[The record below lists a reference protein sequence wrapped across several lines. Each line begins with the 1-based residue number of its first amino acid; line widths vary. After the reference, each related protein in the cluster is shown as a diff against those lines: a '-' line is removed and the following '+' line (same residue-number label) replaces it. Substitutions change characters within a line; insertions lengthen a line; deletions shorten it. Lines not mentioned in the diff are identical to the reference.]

1 MEVKQIATLV
11 NNTTREIDGSIAL
24 LNEDLSNVVEVGQS
38 IENANGFDN
47 YVRSLPD
54 MVGRM
59 VFVDRKYAGGAPN
72 ILVDGWEYGSIMAKY
87 RSRMPEATENE
98 SWELEDGASYDMT
111 IFTKPYASA
120 KFFNKRVTFEIPL
133 SITEKQVKES
143 FHSAEQLNAFI
154 SMLYNEVDKSMTV
167 KLDSLIMRTINNF
180 AAETI
185 FDGVGSDLGD
195 TSVRAVNLLKLYN
208 DTFTPSTALTAEKA
222 IYDKDFIRF
231 AVYTMAK
238 YRDYMSR
245 ISTVFNM
252 GGTEKFTPA
261 EHLKTVLLSDFAKAA
276 GVYLYDANGQ
286 FRTENL
292 GLGEFESVPFWQG
305 SGTSFAFEDLS
316 TIKVTTVDGHSVECS
331 GILGVMFDRDACV
344 VCNKD
349 RRVTTAPYN
358 AKAEFW
364 NQWHKWDC
372 QYLNDFDE
380 NFVVFFI
387 HDDDDDNDS

>member
-1 MEVKQIATLV
+1 MDVKQIATIV
-11 NNTTREIDGSIAL
+11 NNATKQIDGSITL
-24 LNEDLSNVVEVGQS
+24 LNEDLSNTVDVGKS
-38 IENANGFDN
+38 LADAGGFDN
-47 YVRSLPD
+47 YVRTLPD

-59 VFVDRKYAGGAPN
+59 VFVDRKYAGGAPD
-72 ILVDGWEYGSIMAKY
+72 IRVDGWEYGSIMGKY

-98 SWELEDGASYDMT
+98 SWELEDGASYDMNV
-111 IFTKPYASA
+111 FTKPYASA
-120 KFFNKRVTFEIPL
+120 KFFNKKVTFEIPL

-143 FHSAEQLNAFI
+143 FNSAEQLNAFI
-154 SMLYNEVDKSMTV
+154 SMIYNEVDKSMTV
-167 KLDSLIMRTINNF
+167 KLDALIMRTINNF

-185 FDGVGSDLGD
+185 YDGVGSTLGN

-208 DTFTPSTALTAEKA
+208 DTFSVSPALTAAKA
-222 IYDKDFIRF
+222 VYDKDFIRF
-231 AVYTMAK
+231 AIYTMGK

-252 GGTEKFTPA
+252 GGTEKFTPS
-261 EHLKTVLLSDFAKAA
+261 EFLKTVLLSDFAKAA

-286 FRTENL
+286 FRVDNI
-292 GLGEFESVPFWQG
+292 GLGTFETVPFWQG
-305 SGTSFAFEDLS
+305 SGTSFAFSDLS
-316 TIKVTTVDGHSVECS
+316 TIKVTTVDGHAVDCS
-331 GILGVMFDRDACV
+331 GVLGVMFDRDACV

-358 AKAEFW
+358 GKAEFW

-372 QYLNDFDE
+372 NYLNDYDE

-387 HDDDDDNDS
+387 HDAA

>member
-1 MEVKQIATLV
+1 MVVKQIANVV
-11 NNTTREIDGSIAL
+11 NNATKQINGEIAIM
-24 LNEDLSNVVEVGQS
+24 NEDLSNVVEVGQS
-38 IENANGFDN
+38 IQDAGGLDN
-47 YVRSLPD
+47 YVRALPD
-54 MVGRM
+54 VVGRM

-72 ILVDGWEYGSIMAKY
+72 ILVDGWEYGSIMGKY

-98 SWELEDGASYDMT
+98 SWELEDGASYDMS

-120 KFFNKRVTFEIPL
+120 KFWNKKVTFEIPL
-133 SITEKQVKES
+133 SITERQVKES
-143 FHSAEQLNAFI
+143 FNSAEQLNAFI
-154 SMLYNEVDKSMTV
+154 SMIYNEVDKSMTV

-185 FDGVGSDLGD
+185 FDGVGVSLGN

-208 DTFTPSTALTAEKA
+208 DLNGTTLTAAKA
-222 IYDKDFIRF
+222 IYDKDFIRY
-231 AVYTMAK
+231 AVFVMGK

-245 ISTVFNM
+245 MSTVFNM

-261 EHLKTVLLSDFAKAA
+261 DMMKTVLLSDFAKAA

-286 FRTENL
+286 FRTDNL
-292 GLGEFESVPFWQG
+292 GLGSFESVPFWQG
-305 SGTSFAFEDLS
+305 SGATFAFDDLS
-316 TIKVTTVDGHSVECS
+316 KIDVKTVENNIVTCS
-331 GILGVMFDRDACV
+331 GIIGVMFDKDACV

-349 RRVTTAPYN
+349 RRVTTAPFN
-358 AKAEFW
+358 GKAEFW

-372 QYLNDFDE
+372 MYMNDYDE

-387 HDDDDDNDS
+387 HD

>member
-1 MEVKQIATLV
+1 MEVKQIATIV
-11 NNTTREIDGSIAL
+11 NNATKQFDGAVAL
-24 LNEDLSNVVEVGQS
+24 LSEDLSNVVEVGQS
-38 IENANGFDN
+38 LENAGGLDN
-47 YVRSLPD
+47 YVRTLPD

-59 VFVDRKYAGGAPN
+59 VFVDRKYRGGAPD
-72 ILVDGWEYGSIMAKY
+72 ILVDGWEYGSIMGKY

-143 FHSAEQLNAFI
+143 FLSAAQLNSFI
-154 SMLYNEVDKSMTV
+154 SMIYNEVDKSMTV
-167 KLDSLIMRTINNF
+167 KLDSLIMRTLNNF

-185 FDGVGSDLGD
+185 YNGVSGTLGN

-208 DTFTPSTALTAEKA
+208 DTFSVSPALTAAKA
-222 IYDKDFIRF
+222 IFDKDFIRF

-261 EHLKTVLLSDFAKAA
+261 EYLKTVLLADFAKAA

-286 FRTENL
+286 FRVENI
-292 GLGEFESVPFWQG
+292 GLGTFETVPFWQG
-305 SGTSFAFEDLS
+305 SGTSFAFSDLS
-316 TIKVTTVDGHSVECS
+316 TIKVTTTEGHSVDCS
-331 GILGVMFDRDACV
+331 GVVGMMFDKDAAV

-358 AKAEFW
+358 GKAEFW

-387 HDDDDDNDS
+387 HDAG

>member
-1 MEVKQIATLV
+1 MEVKQIAQLV
-11 NNTTREIDGSIAL
+11 NDTTQQITGEIAL
-24 LNEDLSNVVEVGQS
+24 LAEDLSNVVDVGAS
-38 IENANGFDN
+38 LENAGGLDN
-47 YVRSLPD
+47 YVRTLPD

-72 ILVDGWEYGSIMAKY
+72 ILVDGWEYGSIMGKY

-98 SWELEDGASYDMT
+98 SWELQDGASYDMT
-111 IFTKPYASA
+111 IFTKPYASS
-120 KFFNKRVTFEIPL
+120 KFFNKKVTFEIPL

-154 SMLYNEVDKSMTV
+154 SMIYNEVDKSMTV

-180 AAETI
+180 AAETLYENNA
-185 FDGVGSDLGD
+185 DYGD

-208 DTFTPSTALTAEKA
+208 TQFSTSLTAANA

-231 AVYTMAK
+231 AVFTMAK

-261 EHLKTVLLSDFAKAA
+261 EYLKTVLLSDFAKAA

-292 GLGEFESVPFWQG
+292 GLGTFETVPFWQG
-305 SGTSFAFEDLS
+305 SGTSFALTDLS
-316 TIKVTTVDGHSVECS
+316 TIDVTTADGHAVNVS
-331 GILGVMFDRDACV
+331 GVLGVMFDRDACV

-358 AKAEFW
+358 GKGEFW

-372 QYLNDFDE
+372 NYLNDYDE
-380 NFVVFFI
+380 NFVVFYVY
-387 HDDDDDNDS
+387 DSGSNGGGNE

>member
-1 MEVKQIATLV
+1 MVVKQIANVV
-11 NNTTREIDGSIAL
+11 NNATKQINGEIAIL
-24 LNEDLSNVVEVGQS
+24 KEDLSNVVEVGQS
-38 IENANGFDN
+38 IQDAGGLDN
-47 YVRSLPD
+47 YVRTLPD
-54 MVGRM
+54 VVGRM

-72 ILVDGWEYGSIMAKY
+72 ILVDGWEYGSIMGKY

-120 KFFNKRVTFEIPL
+120 KFWNKKVTFEIPL
-133 SITEKQVKES
+133 SITERQVKES
-143 FHSAEQLNAFI
+143 FNSAEQLNAFI
-154 SMLYNEVDKSMTV
+154 SMIYNEVDKSMTV

-185 FDGVGSDLGD
+185 YDGVGSSLGN
-195 TSVRAVNLLKLYN
+195 TAVRAVNLLKLYN
-208 DTFTPSTALTAEKA
+208 DLNGTTLTAAKA
-222 IYDKDFIRF
+222 IYDKDFIRY
-231 AVYTMAK
+231 AVFVMGK

-245 ISTVFNM
+245 MSTVFNM

-261 EHLKTVLLSDFAKAA
+261 EYMKTVLLSDFAKAA

-286 FRTENL
+286 FRTDNL
-292 GLGEFESVPFWQG
+292 GLGSFESVPFWQG
-305 SGTSFAFEDLS
+305 SGASFAFDDLS
-316 TIKVTTVDGHSVECS
+316 KIDVTTVDSHYVTCT
-331 GILGVMFDRDACV
+331 GIIGVMFDKDACV

-349 RRVTTAPYN
+349 RRVTSAPFN
-358 AKAEFW
+358 GKAEFW

-372 QYLNDFDE
+372 MYLNDFDE

-387 HDDDDDNDS
+387 HD

>member
-1 MEVKQIATLV
+1 MDVKQIAQLV
-11 NNTTREIDGSIAL
+11 NNTTKQIIGESVL
-24 LNEDLSNVVEVGQS
+24 LADDLSNVVDVGNALA
-38 IENANGFDN
+38 NANGFDN
-47 YVRSLPD
+47 YVRTLPD

-72 ILVDGWEYGSIMAKY
+72 ILVDGWEYGSIMGKY

-120 KFFNKRVTFEIPL
+120 KFFNKKVTFEIPL

-143 FHSAEQLNAFI
+143 FMSAAQLNSFI
-154 SMLYNEVDKSMTV
+154 SMIYNEVDKSMTV

-185 FDGVGSDLGD
+185 YNGVGAALG
-195 TSVRAVNLLKLYN
+195 TSSVRAVNLLKLYN
-208 DTFTPSTALTAEKA
+208 DTFSLSLTAAKA
-222 IYDKDFIRF
+222 VYDKDFIRF
-231 AVYTMAK
+231 AIYTMAK

-261 EHLKTVLLSDFAKAA
+261 EMLKTVLLSDFAKAA

-286 FRTENL
+286 FRVDNI
-292 GLGEFESVPFWQG
+292 GLGTFETVPFWQG
-305 SGTSFAFEDLS
+305 SGTSFAFSDLS
-316 TIKVTTVDGHSVECS
+316 TIKCTTVDGHSVDCS
-331 GILGVMFDRDACV
+331 GVLGVMFDRDACV

-349 RRVTTAPYN
+349 RRVTTAPFN
-358 AKAEFW
+358 GKAEFW

-372 QYLNDFDE
+372 NYLNDYDE

-387 HDDDDDNDS
+387 HDAVS